1 MTRKILLITG
11 ASAGIGAATARRAAL
26 AGYDL
31 ALNYHSNRAG
41 AEAVAAQVS
50 DLGARVTL
58 CPGDVAN
65 PEEITGIFARI
76 DEAFGR
82 LDALVNNAGVV
93 DVIAK
98 VTDFTHARLR
108 RMFDINVIGAMLV
121 AKEAV
126 LRMQAQARNGGDGG
140 AIVNV
145 SSIAAKLGSG
155 NTFVDY
161 AASKAAIDTF
171 TKGLSDEVAP
181 DGIRVNAVRPGII
194 ETDIHAKAGAADR
207 VGQITPVIPLRRP
220 GHADEVADAILYLL
234 SDQASYITGTTLDV
248 SGGR

>member
-1 MTRKILLITG
+1 MRKILLITG
-11 ASAGIGAATARRAAL
+11 ASAGIGAATARKAAH
-26 AGYDL
+26 AGYDI
-31 ALNYHSNRAG
+31 ALNYHSNIDG
-41 AEAVAAQVS
+41 ANAVMAAAQKA
-50 DLGARVTL
+50 GARVIL
-58 CPGDVAN
+58 CPGDVAD
-65 PEEITGIFARI
+65 PEKIAGIYARI
-76 DEAFGR
+76 DEGFGR

-93 DVIAK
+93 DTVAS

-126 LRMQAQARNGGDGG
+126 LRMQTQKQGG

-145 SSIAAKLGSG
+145 SSIAARLGSG
-155 NTFVDY
+155 HTFVDY

-181 DGIRVNAVRPGII
+181 EGIRVNAVRPGII
-194 ETDIHAKAGAADR
+194 ETDIHAKAGAPER
-207 VGQITPVIPLRRP
+207 VQQIAPSIPIRRS

-234 SDQASYITGTTLDV
+234 SDQASYVTGTTLDV

>member
-1 MTRKILLITG
+1 MRKILLITG
-11 ASAGIGAATARRAAL
+11 ASAGIGAATARKAAR
-26 AGYDL
+26 AGYDI
-31 ALNYHSNRAG
+31 ALNYHSNLDGAKAVM
-41 AEAVAAQVS
+41 AEAENA
-50 DLGARVTL
+50 GARVIL

-65 PEEITGIFARI
+65 PEEIKGIYARI
-76 DEAFGR
+76 DEGFGR

-93 DVIAK
+93 DTVAS

-126 LRMQAQARNGGDGG
+126 VRMQAQGNGG
-140 AIVNV
+140 AIVNT
-145 SSIAAKLGSG
+145 SSIAARLGSG
-155 NTFVDY
+155 HTFVDY

-194 ETDIHAKAGAADR
+194 ETDIHAKAGAAER
-207 VGQITPVIPLRRP
+207 VKQIAPSIPLRRS

-234 SDQASYITGTTLDV
+234 SDQASYVTGTTLDV